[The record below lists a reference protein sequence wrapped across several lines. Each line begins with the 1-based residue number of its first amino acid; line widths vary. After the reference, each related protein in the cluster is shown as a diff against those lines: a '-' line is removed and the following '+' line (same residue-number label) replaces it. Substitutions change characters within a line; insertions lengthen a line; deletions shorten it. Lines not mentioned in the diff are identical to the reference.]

1 MSAPRAAVPLYL
13 HPAYDRELWE
23 QVLHPGA
30 ADLVVVNV
38 DSGPGRT
45 TDPIFAEALRNAPV
59 DKGPTVLGYVD
70 TDYGRRSLRD
80 IRTDV
85 RRWREEYGVTSV
97 FLDQVASGIGSDG
110 HLDAR
115 VIVPLTG
122 LVHALRRDGARVIA
136 GNPGAVPHPWILR
149 LLDITCVRE
158 TDLETHLT
166 GPGEPPGGVDPSR
179 VWHLVYDC
187 PPDRAQEAIDRSVE
201 LGAGYVG
208 LAADALPHPW
218 GSVEYLNPDG
228 APVSSRG

>member
-187 PPDRAQEAIDRSVE
+187 PPDRAREAIDRSVE

-228 APVSSRG
+228 APVSSCG